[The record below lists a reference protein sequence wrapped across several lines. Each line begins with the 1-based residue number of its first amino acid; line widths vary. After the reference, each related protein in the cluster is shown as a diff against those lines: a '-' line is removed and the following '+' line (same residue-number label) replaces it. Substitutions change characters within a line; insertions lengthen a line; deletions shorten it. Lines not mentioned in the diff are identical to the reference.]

1 MKIVSVNDSKVC
13 VPKLEDANQLMQAL
27 IRYNCE
33 GSIQKY
39 DSTVEDDQPGD
50 YILLF
55 DDFEVNIVNKK
66 NTETVIDWLLTLGVT
81 DILVKRANV

>member
-13 VPKLEDANQLMQAL
+13 VPTLQDANQLMQAL

-39 DSTVEDDQPGD
+39 DSFGEDDQPGD
-50 YILLF
+50 YVLMF

-66 NTETVIDWLLTLGVT
+66 NTETVIDWLLSLGVT
-81 DILVKRANV
+81 DILVKRAEI

>member
-13 VPKLEDANQLMQAL
+13 VPTLQDANQLMQAL

-39 DSTVEDDQPGD
+39 DSFGEDDQPGD

-81 DILVKRANV
+81 DILVKRADV